1 MGQVPSLSTS
11 PLGIVGDGRVA
22 RHFHHYFN
30 LLGLPVRG
38 DAATIA
44 ANLTALEGDPF
55 REVYAAFARAYA
67 RRR

>member
-1 MGQVPSLSTS
+1 MRSRALTG
-11 PLGIVGDGRVA
+11 PLA
-22 RHFHHYFN
+22 
-30 LLGLPVRG
+30 RG

-55 REVYAAFARAYA
+55 HEVYSAFARAYA